1 MALLLVASGI
11 GAYYAASN
19 NTTQAFDRSLL
30 NLAIALANQAQARDG
45 EVRFDL
51 QPQARQVL
59 LTDKFDEIQYAVF
72 GPSGQLLSGAEGIFP
87 RQSYSIDDFEDGHLF
102 FDDVAKGKPVRG
114 VVLLAPVEGQEITVV
129 VTETL
134 VKREMQ
140 VGDILLSILV
150 PEILLFAA
158 TLVLV
163 LVGVD
168 AGLRPLDDLRLQL
181 SKRSPT
187 DLRHVGGEQ
196 VPVEM
201 RPLVE
206 EIDRLLDRLGIAL
219 DAQRHFVSDAA
230 HQLRTPIAATLAQ
243 MESTRIETG
252 DARLDPVLASIRRL
266 VRLVNQLLA
275 LARAEPGGMA
285 LQPVSLPAMVESE
298 ADGWL
303 SAALARDID
312 LGFELAPATVPGIP
326 LLLSELAGNLV
337 DNAIRY
343 TPCGGRVTVRTGTD
357 ADGAWFA
364 VDDNGP
370 GVPPEARSRI
380 FERFFRSD
388 KEGASPGG
396 CGLGLAIVRQIA
408 LQHRANVSLGESSE
422 GGASFVVRFPPDDPR
437 LLSP

>member
-1 MALLLVASGI
+1 MASGI

-51 QPQARQVL
+51 QQQARQVL
-59 LTDKFDEIQYAVF
+59 LTDKFDEIHYAVF
-72 GPSGQLLSGAEGIFP
+72 GPSGQLLSGEEGIFP

-114 VVLLAPVEGQEITVV
+114 VVLLAPVEEREITVV

-158 TLVLV
+158 TLLLV
-163 LVGVD
+163 LHGIN
-168 AGLRPLDDLRLQL
+168 AGLRPLDELRLQL

-187 DLRHVGGEQ
+187 DLRHVGNEQ

-201 RPLVE
+201 QPLVE

-243 MESTRIETG
+243 LESTRIETG
-252 DARLDPVLASIRRL
+252 DDRLDPVLVSIRRL

-285 LQPVSLPAMVESE
+285 LQPVSLPAMAESE

-303 SAALARDID
+303 QAALARDID

-357 ADGAWFA
+357 TDGAWFA

-370 GVPPEARSRI
+370 GVPPEHRSRI
-380 FERFFRSD
+380 FERFFRGD
-388 KEGASPGG
+388 NEGAAPGG

-408 LQHRANVSLGESSE
+408 LQHRAQVTLGESAE
-422 GGASFVVRFPPDDPR
+422 GGASFVVRFPPDETPVVP
-437 LLSP
+437 S